1 VEPHVSVV
9 NVSKSFGDHQVL
21 QNVSLDIP
29 RGAFVTLLGPSG
41 CGKTSLLRVMAGF
54 YEPDAGDVRF
64 EGRRVNGVPPYARN
78 TPMVFQDY
86 ALFPHMTVQENIGY
100 GLRLRKLP
108 RQEIQNRCARVMRL
122 LDLDPFANRSPGQL
136 SGGQQQR
143 VALARALVLDP
154 TVVLLDEPLSNLDA
168 RLRVEIRGEIRDLQ
182 KRLNLT
188 VINVTHD
195 QEEAMAV
202 SDIVSLMNAGVLVQT
217 GAPTDLYFRP
227 RTRFVAEF
235 VGVANLIPGTLRER
249 GADRILV
256 ETAHGPCLAEKGS
269 DSLQVGQACLIMIRP
284 QDLQFG
290 EAENRINTL
299 SAQIVG
305 HAFLGATVRY
315 ALKARDLNLRLDA
328 PASPDGPRL
337 MGPAPLRFEP
347 NRAFVVPTADS

>member
-1 VEPHVSVV
+1 MQPHVSVV
-9 NVSKSFGDHQVL
+9 DVSKSFGDHQVL
-21 QNVSLDIP
+21 QSVSLDIP
-29 RGAFVTLLGPSG
+29 RGAFVTILGPSG
-41 CGKTSLLRVMAGF
+41 CGKTTLLRVVAGF
-54 YEPDAGDVRF
+54 YEPDSGEVRF
-64 EGRRVNGVPPYARN
+64 EGQRVNGVPPYARN

-100 GLRLRKLP
+100 GLTLRKLS
-108 RQEIQNRCARVMRL
+108 RQEIQDRCTRVMRL
-122 LDLDPFANRSPGQL
+122 LDLDQLAVRSPGQL

-154 TVVLLDEPLSNLDA
+154 TIILLDEPLSNLDA

-188 VINVTHD
+188 VVNVTHD

-202 SDIVSLMNAGVLVQT
+202 SDIIALMNAGVLIQT
-217 GAPTDLYFRP
+217 GSPTDLYFRP
-227 RTRFVAEF
+227 KSRFVAEF

-249 GADRILV
+249 GADRFCV
-256 ETAHGPCLAEKGS
+256 ETADGPCLAEKGS
-269 DSLQVGQACLIMIRP
+269 DSLQAGQACLVMVRP

-290 EAENRINTL
+290 EAKNRINAL

-315 ALKARDLNLRLDA
+315 ALKSGDLNLRLDA
-328 PASPDGPRL
+328 SASPDGPRPL
-337 MGPAPLRFEP
+337 GPAPLRFEP
-347 NRAFVVPTADS
+347 NRAFVIPAADR